1 MLLRWLLPCHGRV
14 GIMVERKKPLQH
26 LLEEERSRII
36 LERGKPY
43 PWDFDPASEER
54 IRLGLT
60 IHGYEDYW
68 NKGESKK

>member
-1 MLLRWLLPCHGRV
+1 MLLRWLLPCYGRV
-14 GIMVERKKPLQH
+14 DIMVTRKKPLQH
-26 LLEEERSRII
+26 LKEEEHSRII